1 MTVLM
6 VRGTS
11 RRTLPGIRTA
21 IYPFEAD
28 IRDYWHFRLEE
39 DSTDEDVI
47 AMICIA
53 DGAPCASA
61 KRGAMSQ
68 S

>member
-28 IRDYWHFRLEE
+28 IRDYWHFRVEE
-39 DSTDEDVI
+39 DGTDEEEPAYVRNRLLSTI
-47 AMICIA
+47 RRREPQIT
-53 DGAPCASA
+53 
-61 KRGAMSQ
+61 
-68 S
+68 